1 MSEPSAKVVYSSNSS
16 EYYESLEWQNGA
28 LKAALAELLSGTKEA
43 LCDKTTSFD
52 CIHNCPM
59 NKGNGECVWTKAFKV
74 SVTCDYDT
82 AVVFLGSGD
91 CE

>member
-1 MSEPSAKVVYSSNSS
+1 MSDVNAKVVYSFDSR
-16 EYYESLEWQNGA
+16 EYYESLERQNDA
-28 LKAALAELLSGTKEA
+28 LKTALIELLSGTKEA

-74 SVTCDYDT
+74 SVVCDYDT
-82 AVVFLGSGD
+82 AVVFSGSGD